1 MATDVQTRGS
11 PMTLFG
17 KPPGPQDAR
26 PRGRA
31 AAQALRVVLRALL
44 LLLGLTA
51 VGLGFARFVDTYH
64 EGWAYRGAPVCGAPA
79 IGPGVD
85 CTLRES
91 GRVTK
96 RATERD
102 GDSTSYTLTVAREK
116 APTADYDVGEAF
128 YDDVR
133 TDTVVNLTVWRG
145 QVVEVD
151 YHGHR
156 ARNPHTLW
164 LAILKLALLVGAG
177 TALVTGGLLGPNL
190 RSWWTPAG
198 MSVPMAVTTQVG
210 AAMIL
215 LMGWPLPVTVTLAV
229 LAWLLALS
237 VISGMSAD

>member
-1 MATDVQTRGS
+1 
-11 PMTLFG
+11 MTLFG

-31 AAQALRVVLRALL
+31 TALTLRVVAQALL
-44 LLLGLTA
+44 LLLGLSA
-51 VGLGFARFVDTYH
+51 VGLGFARFVAAYH

-96 RATERD
+96 RAAERD

-116 APTADYDVGEAF
+116 APTGAYDVGEAF

-133 TDTVVNLTVWRG
+133 TGAVVNLTVWRG

-151 YHGHR
+151 YQGHR

-164 LAILKLALLVGAG
+164 LAVLKLALLVGAG
-177 TALVTGGLLGPNL
+177 TALIAGGLLGPNV
-190 RSWWTPAG
+190 RSWWIPAG
-198 MSVPMAVTTQVG
+198 MSVPMAVTTLVG
-210 AAMIL
+210 AAMLL
-215 LMGWPLPVTVTLAV
+215 LMDWPLPVTVTLAV
-229 LAWLLALS
+229 LAWLLAVS
-237 VISGMSAD
+237 VISGMSVE